1 MEQLQKLIDE
11 YVKWTQEHQMAGK
24 KIAFYLG
31 LQVEQNPKHAA
42 FYEAV
47 GEWAKTFASSQPEHE
62 QTVAAVRLLLFSA
75 GEHLGSEAEWYLI
88 AIQGYAKDFIGQL
101 SEEEKT
107 QLAEGYR
114 KKYPAGRR
122 LPLQNEIYRLL
133 SGGKKEPFWKWHIGQ
148 KSKG

>member
-11 YVKWTQEHQMAGK
+11 YVKWTEENRMAGK
-24 KIAFYLG
+24 KIAIYLG
-31 LQVEQNPKHAA
+31 LQVEQSPKHTA

-47 GEWAKTFASSQPEHE
+47 GEWATTFAAGQPEHE
-62 QTVAAVRLLLFSA
+62 QTVVAVRTLLFSA

-88 AIQGYAKDFIGQL
+88 AIQNYAKDFLGEL
-101 SEEEKT
+101 SAEEKA

-122 LPLQNEIYRLL
+122 LPLQNEIYKIL
-133 SGGKKEPFWKWHIGQ
+133 SGGKKESFWKWHINQ
-148 KSKG
+148 K